1 MKKLGKYTPIWN
13 YYCCISNL
21 DFDIKYIFLTNNIAE
36 NINALLNSFFNKK
49 YPLFE
54 QWKNAIL
61 SLVEIFEKK
70 PLEITRRNYSS
81 NLMLYYVKKIK
92 IDKKNIRLLKAEEI
106 GDLINLEKN
115 KQNILSFKT
124 ISEILNLSDDIINEI
139 NFNKNIID
147 SESDS
152 EINDDDKNDKYN
164 IKGLLK
170 NLNNLNIEGINDF
183 QYFLIQ
189 ILKDVDLEKIFEDIK
204 RDITE

>member
-1 MKKLGKYTPIWN
+1 
-13 YYCCISNL
+13 
-21 DFDIKYIFLTNNIAE
+21 
-36 NINALLNSFFNKK
+36 
-49 YPLFE
+49 
-54 QWKNAIL
+54 
-61 SLVEIFEKK
+61 
-70 PLEITRRNYSS
+70 
-81 NLMLYYVKKIK
+81 MLYYVKKIK

-124 ISEILNLSDDIINEI
+124 ISEILNLSEDFINEI

-152 EINDDDKNDKYN
+152 EINDDDKNNKYE
-164 IKGLLK
+164 IKDLLK

-204 RDITE
+204 RDINE